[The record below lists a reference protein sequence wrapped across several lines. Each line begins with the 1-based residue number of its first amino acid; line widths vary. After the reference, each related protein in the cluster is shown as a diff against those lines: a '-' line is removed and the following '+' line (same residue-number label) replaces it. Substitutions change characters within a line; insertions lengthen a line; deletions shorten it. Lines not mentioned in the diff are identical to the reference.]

1 MSNIVKISK
10 EDIIYHLKISCQIPS
25 LLEAIATRTIITQ
38 TAKKENIT
46 IEIAELQQE
55 VDDKNAQLIMM
66 NAKLENEEAKNR
78 KLSNIIKLLY
88 GQGNNINYPN

>member
-1 MSNIVKISK
+1 MQ
-10 EDIIYHLKISCQIPS
+10 YPS
-25 LLEAIATRTIITQ
+25 DNTNTNRVWDEEEIRELILY
-38 TAKKENIT
+38 AKS
-46 IEIAELQQE
+46 LQQE

-88 GQGNNINYPN
+88 GQGNNPYDSN